1 MANIIIKRK
10 VMLDFLGDEYKD
22 SYLVFK
28 AVPVVAYNNLIARI
42 DSVSG
47 NQESMTEIIKILEE
61 YFVDGV
67 FNNEKVLK
75 EDIKQ
80 FDGDT
85 MLRCFETLTG
95 QTRNEAGNL
104 ELDPKDV
111 PSSTTTSTTEVDIAK
126 K

>member
-1 MANIIIKRK
+1 MANILIKRK
-10 VMLDFLGDEYKD
+10 VTLDFLGEEYKD

-28 AVPVVAYNNLIARI
+28 AVPVVAYNDLIARI

-47 NQESMTEIIKILEE
+47 NQESMAEIIKILEE

-85 MLRCFETLTG
+85 MLRCFKTLTG
-95 QTRNEAGNL
+95 QTKNESGGL

-111 PSSTTTSTTEVDIAK
+111 PSSTTTSTTEADIAK

>member
-95 QTRNEAGNL
+95 QTRNEEGGL

-111 PSSTTTSTTEVDIAK
+111 PSSTTTSTTEADIAK

>member
-1 MANIIIKRK
+1 MANILIKRK
-10 VMLDFLGDEYKD
+10 VTLDFLGEEYKD

-28 AVPVVAYNNLIARI
+28 AVPVVAYNDLVARI

-47 NQESMTEIIKILEE
+47 NQESMAEIIKILEE

-95 QTRNEAGNL
+95 QTKNESGGL

-111 PSSTTTSTTEVDIAK
+111 PSSTTTSTTEADIAK